1 MSQLTT
7 HSTLHSRMTCFI
19 NWIKPDP
26 DKKEYNDDK
35 ASLVRKYVSQNAE
48 AAGLRVVR
56 MPVAG
61 SDAKGTGLRRHYLG
75 HAEVDGYDIDLV
87 FILEPKD
94 ADSKPIEEL
103 LAIFEDLVRQSYP
116 DSTIEITKS
125 SVKLLH
131 SDDLAFD
138 IVPMLATANPTQQL
152 MIKRDGRKVMTSV
165 EKHTDFVK
173 LRTRKSKEAPGRV
186 CFNEVLRAMKWHKEF
201 QADGSYYLSYD
212 EAAAKDN
219 RPPSALI
226 DWLAAYAFDRLGV
239 EKTYA
244 ETLAK
249 WYGFLAN
256 VIKSRIP
263 VYFTDYYSKPDLDTS
278 ANWIV
283 LDPVNSENN
292 IVGKWPIPKVN
303 EFASWF
309 ESARDSWS
317 RIIRYDIDE
326 EDNMALN
333 ELVKLFGNPFK
344 HHCDKED

>member
-19 NWIKPDP
+19 CWIKPDP
-26 DKKEYNDDK
+26 DKKENNGAQAALARNYI
-35 ASLVRKYVSQNAE
+35 SQNA
-48 AAGLRVVR
+48 AAEGLHVIRT
-56 MPVAG
+56 PEAG
-61 SDAKGTGLRRHYLG
+61 SDAKDSGLRRHYRG

-94 ADSKPIEEL
+94 ADGKPIEEL
-103 LAIFEDLVRQSYP
+103 LSIFEKLVRKSYP

-125 SVKLLH
+125 SVKLVC
-131 SDDLAFD
+131 SNDLAFD
-138 IVPMLATANPTQQL
+138 VVPMLATDNPTEQL

-173 LRTRKSKEAPGRV
+173 KRTRMSKDTPGRV

-201 QADGSYYLSYD
+201 QADISYYLSYD
-212 EAAAKDN
+212 ETADKDN
-219 RPPSALI
+219 RPPSALM

-249 WYGFLAN
+249 WYGFLAD
-256 VIKSRIP
+256 VIKSRRP
-263 VYFTDYYSKPDLDTS
+263 VYFTDYYAQPNLDTG
-278 ANWIV
+278 ATWTV
-283 LDPVNSENN
+283 LDPVNPDNN
-292 IVGKWPIPKVN
+292 IVSKWNTAKIN

-309 ESARDSWS
+309 EKARDSWS
-317 RIIRYDIDE
+317 RIIRYDIDG
-326 EDNMALN
+326 EDNLALN
-333 ELVKLFGNPFK
+333 ELVKIFGNPFK